1 MNIDEYWWILI
12 NIHDLLIDIDDL
24 LMNLGDYGWFL
35 LIIDDNEKI
44 DSNALMNHQNY
55 SSIV

>member
-1 MNIDEYWWILI
+1 
-12 NIHDLLIDIDDL
+12 
-24 LMNLGDYGWFL
+24 MNLGDDGWFL